1 MLLETDIPIK
11 YKATVMQKLNILESM
26 DSSDQEYYKIKT
38 GWIRLCVSR
47 LRYKNLSVNM
57 TTASISV
64 EFIENSRNILDD
76 CVYGMNDAKSRFFN
90 CCWAV
95 GFQSLRSG

>member
-38 GWIRLCVSR
+38 GG
-47 LRYKNLSVNM
+47 Y
-57 TTASISV
+57 
-64 EFIENSRNILDD
+64 
-76 CVYGMNDAKSRFFN
+76 VYAYPVY
-90 CCWAV
+90 AV
-95 GFQSLRSG
+95 